1 MDILKNDNDKDL
13 EAIENYR
20 IMIDLSEEIFHDFKN
35 ILATISGLAQLSMI
49 TTQSD
54 ELKNY
59 LTRINQATFDFRDI
73 LNKYYSYT
81 NGVKEQKEEPSVIY
95 SIMNNALEM
104 IRFRLHSPNTNG
116 IELKLNAN
124 IKSSSKVLCTE
135 YQLRQSFL
143 NIMMNA
149 IDAMEETGG
158 TLSIDIYD
166 NEDLSFVIIDITDEG
181 IGISEKN
188 IKKVFKNK
196 FTTKEKGSGL
206 GLRIAKNCIES
217 LGGSIKI
224 TSEVNKGTKVQLAL
238 PIYYEDNQSIFNY
251 NILEVAEN

>member
-1 MDILKNDNDKDL
+1 MDILYNDKDMEL

-20 IMIDLSEEIFHDFKN
+20 VMIDLSEEIFHDFKN

-81 NGVKEQKEEPSVIY
+81 NGVKEQKEEPSVLY
-95 SIMNNALEM
+95 LIMNSALEM
-104 IRFRLHSPNTNG
+104 IRFRLHTPNTNG
-116 IELKLNAN
+116 IELNLNSN
-124 IKSSSKVLCTE
+124 IKSSSKVLCTV
-135 YQLRQSFL
+135 YQLKQSFL

-149 IDAMEETGG
+149 MDSMEEIGG

-166 NEDLSFVIIDITDEG
+166 NEDSSFVIIDITDTG
-181 IGISEKN
+181 IGISVENLDK
-188 IKKVFKNK
+188 IFTPK

-206 GLRIAKNCIES
+206 GLPIAKKYIEK
-217 LGGSIKI
+217 LGGRISI
-224 TSEVNKGTKVQLAL
+224 TSEINKGTKVQISL
-238 PIYYEDNQSIFNY
+238 PIHNECKSFKNY
-251 NILEVAEN
+251 SKLEMLDS

>member
-1 MDILKNDNDKDL
+1 MDILNNYNDKDI

-20 IMIDLSEEIFHDFKN
+20 MMIDLSEEIFHDFKN

-81 NGVKEQKEEPSVIY
+81 NGVKEQKEEPSVLY
-95 SIMNNALEM
+95 LIMNSALEM
-104 IRFRLHSPNTNG
+104 IRFRLHSPNTEG
-116 IELKLNAN
+116 IELKLNSN
-124 IKSSSKVLCTE
+124 IRSSSKVLCTE

-149 IDAMEETGG
+149 ADSMEETGG
-158 TLSIDIYD
+158 TLYIDIYD
-166 NEDLSFVIIDITDEG
+166 NEDRSFVIIDIIDTG
-181 IGISEKN
+181 VGISVENLDK
-188 IKKVFKNK
+188 IFKSK
-196 FTTKEKGSGL
+196 FTTKDKGSGL
-206 GLRIAKNCIES
+206 GLRIVKKQIEK
-217 LGGSIKI
+217 LGGSIRV
-224 TSEVNKGTKVQLAL
+224 TSVVNKGTKVQISL
-238 PIYYEDNQSIFNY
+238 PIYNECKSIKNY
-251 NILEVAEN
+251 SILELLEC